1 MPVITRK
8 FSLVQRLWLL
18 LLLLMTLSIG
28 GALIANLLN
37 ARSYLEQQLSAQS
50 ADTANSLALMV
61 TQYKAD
67 PVMAQTLLSAAFEQ
81 GHFAEVSWEEAPA
94 GNAIHLRNDSGAEDT
109 PAWFH
114 RLLPLKPQAGQAQ
127 VSNGWLQAG
136 RIVVVAHLGYAY
148 SSLWL
153 GALQTVFWLVAIGL
167 AAGLLGFFDIH
178 RLRKQ
183 LHAVVEQAH
192 AISEQRF
199 MRIPIPGIPELAEVV
214 RAMNN
219 MVERLQN
226 YLAGLRDE
234 VDRLRRE
241 VLTDSNTGLPNREAF
256 EQRFASLL
264 DPAAD
269 PASGHLLLIRVAGL
283 AELNQR
289 LGGQRTDAL
298 LKRVANDLSSRCQSH
313 RGWMATR
320 LRGAD
325 FALFCPEL
333 GAEQACKLA
342 EELCLL
348 WPVYWTMDLS
358 DQAGLGHIGIT
369 SFQSGNQ
376 LGEVLTRASR
386 SLTLAESQPL
396 NSWKLDDG
404 SSNLP
409 QTSDFDWKQLLEA
422 ACQDHSLQLRWYP
435 VCDPDKTVLW
445 HEGMLFRPPT
455 GDTPAMSALRLV
467 SQAAR
472 LDLIHRLDINTL
484 ALALQ
489 QGPNGILAVNM
500 SPASLQHPEFLPAI
514 LQLLQQHPQRQINF
528 EFHETGLDEHWED
541 FVAFSHAI
549 RPAGHQLA
557 VEIQGHNMT
566 LVARTHEASI
576 SYLVLDNTLT
586 QGIHADEGRS
596 ALLRGLQRMAALM
609 GVKLEAKGISNS
621 DDATALIEMGVHC
634 LTGPAIS

>member
-8 FSLVQRLWLL
+8 LSLVQRLWLL

-37 ARSYLEQQLSAQS
+37 ARNYLEQQLSAQS

-81 GHFAEVSWEEAPA
+81 GHFAEVRWEGVPA
-94 GNAIHLRNDSGAEDT
+94 DAAIRLRNNNGLEDT
-109 PAWFH
+109 PSWFH
-114 RLLPLKPQAGQAQ
+114 RLLPLRPQSGQAQ

-153 GALQTVFWLVAIGL
+153 GALQTVFWLVVIGL
-167 AAGLLGFFDIH
+167 AAGLLGFFDI
-178 RLRKQ
+178 RSLRRQ

-199 MRIPIPGIPELAEVV
+199 MRIPIPGIPELAEVAS
-214 RAMNN
+214 AMNT

-226 YLAGLRDE
+226 YLLGLRDE
-234 VDRLRRE
+234 VDRLRRAA
-241 VLTDSNTGLPNREAF
+241 LTDSSTGLPNREAF
-256 EQRFASLL
+256 EQRFSSLL
-264 DPAAD
+264 DPQAD
-269 PASGHLLLIRVAGL
+269 PANGHLLLIRIAGL

-289 LGGQRTDAL
+289 LGGRRTDAL
-298 LKRVANDLSSRCQSH
+298 LKRVADDLSTQCQHH

-333 GAEQACKLA
+333 GAAEACKLA
-342 EELCLL
+342 DELCLL
-348 WPVYWTMDLS
+348 WPVYWTMELS
-358 DQAGLGHIGIT
+358 DQPGLGHIGIT
-369 SFQSGNQ
+369 HFQSGDK
-376 LGEVLTRASR
+376 LGEVLTRASH
-386 SLTLAESQPL
+386 SLTVAEAQPL

-404 SSNLP
+404 AGNP
-409 QTSDFDWKQLLEA
+409 QQTSDFDWKQLLETV
-422 ACQDHSLQLRWYP
+422 CQDNSLQLRWYP
-435 VCDPDKTVLW
+435 VCDPDKTILW
-445 HEGMLFRPPT
+445 HEGMLFRPAS
-455 GDTPAMSALRLV
+455 GQIPAMSALRLV

-472 LDLIHRLDINTL
+472 LGLIHRLDINTL

-489 QGPNGILAVNM
+489 QGPQGVLAVNM
-500 SPASLQHPEFLPAI
+500 SPASLHHPDFLPAI
-514 LQLLQQHPQRQINF
+514 LHLLQQHPQRQINF
-528 EFHETGLDEHWED
+528 EFHETGLDEHWEH
-541 FVAFSHAI
+541 FIAFSRAI

-557 VEIQGHNMT
+557 VEIQGHNMA

-586 QGIHADEGRS
+586 QGMHSDEGRA
-596 ALLRGLQRMAALM
+596 ALLRGLLRMASLM
-609 GVKLEAKGISNS
+609 GVRLEAKGVN
-621 DDATALIEMGVHC
+621 DTADATALIEMGVHC